1 MVQDPSAWEMRC
13 SVANLLRIRAWAQP
27 ACLLAVEERDIKEH
41 GVRGDWEGDESA
53 ESEDESSIV
62 VPRAKHRREWV

>member
-13 SVANLLRIRAWAQP
+13 SVANLLPMRAWTQP
-27 ACLLAVEERDIKEH
+27 ARLLAVEERDVKEH
-41 GVRGDWEGDESA
+41 GVRGDWEGDESE

-62 VPRAKHRREWV
+62 VPRAKRQREWV